1 VSSSQRIV
9 SVGLVIVR
17 AIVIV
22 VTFIVSLTLD
32 AVSFLVPVFNLVM
45 CISVADKVT
54 QVSVIPIPATLL

>member
-32 AVSFLVPVFNLVM
+32 AVSFLVQVFNLVM

-54 QVSVIPIPATLL
+54 QVSAIPIPAMLL

>member
-32 AVSFLVPVFNLVM
+32 TVSFLVPVFNLIM